1 MLPSVSILKS
11 ISPEIANVAQKV
23 YDEWK
28 QDEEGNDEEYG
39 GGGICHDIADAIVE
53 VLSNHNI
60 EAQSVSQTI
69 GEVHVYTVAKFQEGI
84 YSIDIPPSIYE
95 SGYAYT
101 WKKIPNV
108 KFNSNHIVIDLIDK
122 NPDKFEEYLGES
134 FTFKKF
140 IAFNKKKESSPSMVR
155 RNWPVL

>member
-1 MLPSVSILKS
+1 MLPSISILKS
-11 ISPEIANVAQKV
+11 ISSEIANVAQKI
-23 YDEWK
+23 YDEWQ

-60 EAQSVSQTI
+60 EAHSVSQTI
-69 GEVHVYTVAKFQEGI
+69 GEVHVYTVAKFQEGV

-101 WKKIPNV
+101 WKKKPNI
-108 KFNSNHIVIDLIDK
+108 KFDSSHIAVDLIDK
-122 NPDKFEEYLGES
+122 NPNSFEEYLGES

-140 IAFNKKKESSPSMVR
+140 VMFKKKETSLPMIR
-155 RNWPVL
+155 RNWPAL